1 MIREY
6 VLPSLCKLV
15 VESSLPPGVTGFTS
29 FSEETERAPVV
40 AIGVWFNMGSRDE
53 ASEEN
58 GMTHMVEH
66 MLFKGTHRYSARE
79 IACTVDSLGGVLN
92 AFTERET
99 MALHAVVPT
108 EGFTQV
114 VDIIS
119 DVIAAPS
126 FAEGD
131 FAKEKTVIVN
141 ELEAAQ
147 DDVEEVAYEAFF
159 SFLWP
164 HHSLGYPIGGTI
176 PLVSRFT
183 RDEVYQFFI
192 HHIQNRPAV
201 ISVAGAIVPDE
212 VYRVLAEMSSTY
224 EGLSG
229 FPLRNGK
236 EEKGRRSFLTPDPA
250 PGTIG
255 FYELSSQYVQL
266 FYAFPLA
273 RTVSIEEYHTLA
285 IANTIIGDSVSSR
298 LFQHIREEAGL
309 CYTIYSS
316 ELLFR
321 DCSLLTIYATCSIQD
336 LFKTM
341 DAIERE
347 IEVLRKRP
355 CTAEELMTSRS
366 HLKGML
372 RISSQDM
379 EYRMRR
385 LGRQA
390 LYQDRILSLT
400 ETQALIEHTEIEHIA
415 FLVQEFLGQEPLIF
429 VVGPKKIQKLLK
441 SRSASFYEGL

>member
-6 VLPSLCKLV
+6 VLPSQGELV
-15 VESSLPPGVTGFTS
+15 VESSLPHESAGITPF
-29 FSEETERAPVV
+29 FEETGGASVV
-40 AIGVWFNMGSRDE
+40 AIGVWFNVGSRDE
-53 ASEEN
+53 APKEN

-66 MLFKGTHRYSARE
+66 MLFKGTRRYSARE
-79 IACTVDSLGGVLN
+79 IACTIDSLGGMLN

-108 EGFTQV
+108 EGFATV
-114 VDIIS
+114 LDIVS
-119 DVIAAPS
+119 DLIASPS
-126 FAEGD
+126 FTEDD
-131 FAKEKTVIVN
+131 FAKEKTVIIN

-164 HHSLGYPIGGTI
+164 RHSLGYPIGGTI

-183 RDEVYQFFI
+183 RDEVYQFFT
-192 HHIQNRPAV
+192 HHIQNKPAV
-201 ISVAGAIVPDE
+201 ISVAGAIAPEEAYKAWRDI
-212 VYRVLAEMSSTY
+212 AATY
-224 EGLSG
+224 ESPWG
-229 FPLRNGK
+229 FPFRN
-236 EEKGRRSFLTPDPA
+236 EESQFSFLAPEPT
-250 PGTIG
+250 PGTLG

-285 IANTIIGDSVSSR
+285 LANTIIGDSVSSR

-316 ELLFR
+316 EMLFR
-321 DCSLLTIYATCSIQD
+321 DCSLLVIYATCSTQD

-341 DAIERE
+341 DAIDRE
-347 IEVLRKRP
+347 IERLRNIP
-355 CTAEELMTSRS
+355 CTTEELVTSRS

-390 LYQDRILSLT
+390 LYQNRILSLA
-400 ETQALIEHTEIEHIA
+400 ESQSLIERTEIEHIA
-415 FLVQEFLGQEPLIF
+415 SLVQEFLGQDPIIF
-429 VVGPKKIQKLLK
+429 VAGPKKIRKYIK
-441 SRSASFYEGL
+441 SRSTSFYEGL